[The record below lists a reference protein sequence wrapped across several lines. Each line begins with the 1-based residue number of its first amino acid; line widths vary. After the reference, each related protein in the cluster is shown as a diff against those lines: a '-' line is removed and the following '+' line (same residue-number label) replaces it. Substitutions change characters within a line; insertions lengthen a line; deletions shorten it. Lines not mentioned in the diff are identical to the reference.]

1 MVGWYLCVFGPF
13 VFSCF
18 VLFDK
23 YSAQTKKMHFDESYN
38 LFYID
43 FFIVLLNCDE
53 YTANIQQIHS
63 QIHNQI
69 RFVAYTIHSVSN
81 LKRFL
86 YSKDIFI
93 PLKSKHFLMHCSAM
107 NWIELHWYKTD
118 CLPKR
123 GTNTMEWRTK
133 YAVNRNIE
141 QKYHNKRTYGTYVR
155 THVCENC
162 VCWKINNQLGYCI
175 DIQEH

>member
-53 YTANIQQIHS
+53 YTANTQSNTQPNTLRSIYDSFSFEFEKIFVLEGYIYPSEIQALLNALQC
-63 QIHNQI
+63 N
-69 RFVAYTIHSVSN
+69 
-81 LKRFL
+81 
-86 YSKDIFI
+86 
-93 PLKSKHFLMHCSAM
+93 
-107 NWIELHWYKTD
+107 EL
-118 CLPKR
+118 
-123 GTNTMEWRTK
+123 N
-133 YAVNRNIE
+133 
-141 QKYHNKRTYGTYVR
+141 
-155 THVCENC
+155 
-162 VCWKINNQLGYCI
+162 
-175 DIQEH
+175 

>member
-1 MVGWYLCVFGPF
+1 MSIFLMVGWLVFVRFGPF

-38 LFYID
+38 LFFID

-53 YTANIQQIHS
+53 YTENTQQMHSKYIANTQPNTLRSI
-63 QIHNQI
+63 
-69 RFVAYTIHSVSN
+69 YTIHSVSN

-86 YSKDIFI
+86 YSKNIFI

-141 QKYHNKRTYGTYVR
+141 QKYHNKRTYVRTYV
-155 THVCENC
+155 CELC
-162 VCWKINNQLGYCI
+162 VLKNK
-175 DIQEH
+175 